1 RKVTAFLDRLIE
13 RYGKPK
19 RIRTDNGPEFTSKWF
34 QLWLKQ
40 KGIAWSPIQKGSP
53 QQNAIAERF
62 NRTYRE
68 DVLDA
73 NLFVSLDHAR
83 ELTEKWQWEYNHVR
97 EHESLNYQTRSA
109 MLREQIFGNSFSFSL
124 KKVWAIL
131 IEEAQNF
138 FQCKSCLFA
147 EVSNRSHAGK
157 AFAKFNAVNY
167 NYKLSKFSATFRS
180 NLKKRKMFRNFS
192 HSIVGKIM

>member
-1 RKVTAFLDRLIE
+1 
-13 RYGKPK
+13 
-19 RIRTDNGPEFTSKWF
+19 
-34 QLWLKQ
+34 
-40 KGIAWSPIQKGSP
+40 
-53 QQNAIAERF
+53 
-62 NRTYRE
+62 
-68 DVLDA
+68 
-73 NLFVSLDHAR
+73 
-83 ELTEKWQWEYNHVR
+83 
-97 EHESLNYQTRSA
+97 

-167 NYKLSKFSATFRS
+167 NYKLSKFSATFKLCQR
-180 NLKKRKMFRNFS
+180 RKI
-192 HSIVGKIM
+192 HQL

>member
-1 RKVTAFLDRLIE
+1 
-13 RYGKPK
+13 
-19 RIRTDNGPEFTSKWF
+19 
-34 QLWLKQ
+34 
-40 KGIAWSPIQKGSP
+40 
-53 QQNAIAERF
+53 
-62 NRTYRE
+62 
-68 DVLDA
+68 
-73 NLFVSLDHAR
+73 
-83 ELTEKWQWEYNHVR
+83 
-97 EHESLNYQTRSA
+97 

-167 NYKLSKFSATFRS
+167 NYKLSKFSATFS
-180 NLKKRKMFRNFS
+180 PFDTPPKAIAS
-192 HSIVGKIM
+192 